1 MRQVLRAGVRPRLV
15 ALLVLSQVNRSR
27 LPWLLCCFC
36 AAYCS
41 LAFQVPPP
49 FQYFPL
55 GVPGYNSPPAL
66 MSCSLS
72 GAIEVLA
79 KHDLFLIRLTG
90 PYALF
95 VRQSEW
101 PEALPINEFDCYRRA
116 SVWGLKDIPLS
127 FVREWLR
134 EEVDQVLPLLWRNL
148 THLHSDGGPF
158 TLAV

>member
-1 MRQVLRAGVRPRLV
+1 MDGLRHGVSCEVLRQVLRAGVRPRLV
-15 ALLVLSQVNRSR
+15 ALLVLS
-27 LPWLLCCFC
+27 
-36 AAYCS
+36 
-41 LAFQVPPP
+41 QVPPP